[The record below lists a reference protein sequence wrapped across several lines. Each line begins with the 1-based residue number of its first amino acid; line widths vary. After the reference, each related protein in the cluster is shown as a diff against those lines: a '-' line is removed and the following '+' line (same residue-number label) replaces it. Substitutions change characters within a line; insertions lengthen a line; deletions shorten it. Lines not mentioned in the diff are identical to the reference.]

1 MEEWLEQKYRNR
13 NGNKRNDGMKKQ
25 RLWKKK
31 EKLKEYH
38 SGGIREIRNRDAYRW
53 KKERKK
59 EEKKTLTEI

>member
-25 RLWKKK
+25 RLWEKK

-38 SGGIREIRNRDAYRW
+38 SGGIREIRNRDAYR
-53 KKERKK
+53 
-59 EEKKTLTEI
+59 